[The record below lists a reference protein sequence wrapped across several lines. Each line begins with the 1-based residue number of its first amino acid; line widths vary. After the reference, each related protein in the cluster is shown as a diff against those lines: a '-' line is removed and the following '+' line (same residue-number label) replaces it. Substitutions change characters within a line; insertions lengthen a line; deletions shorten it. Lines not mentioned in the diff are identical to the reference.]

1 MATLPARRR
10 AHRVPPWDAG
20 LKSGNR
26 RERACAPSQ
35 QAGSFSDNGLSR
47 LQETGGGQIAMG
59 IEALGYIGVRAKE
72 LDDWATYGTR
82 FLGLQRVD
90 KSRST
95 LAFRMDDRKQRLVVD
110 ADGGQG
116 IGFFGWEVA
125 DRAALDALAAKLEQ
139 AGTAVTRGSRALAD
153 ERHVADLIV
162 FNDPAGNRLEAF
174 YGAQVSAEPF
184 KPGRNVSGFRTGP
197 LGMGHVVMHFE
208 RIAEV
213 MQFYQDILE
222 FKLSDYWLRPFP
234 AYFFHVNPRHHSIAF
249 VESGINMIHHMMVEL
264 YSFDDVGQGY
274 DLALGDPERVGVTLG
289 RHSGDYVTSFYTW
302 NPSGFLV
309 EYGWGGQLIDDRTWS
324 PFERKFGP
332 SLWGHERR
340 WMSAEK
346 KEESRRLCI
355 EAAENGQRRPVQVI
369 EGNYNRMPGVC
380 PWWDRMKETPVA
392 APASRQPGLVRA

>member
-1 MATLPARRR
+1 
-10 AHRVPPWDAG
+10 
-20 LKSGNR
+20 
-26 RERACAPSQ
+26 
-35 QAGSFSDNGLSR
+35 
-47 LQETGGGQIAMG
+47 MG

-139 AGTAVTRGSRALAD
+139 AGTAVTHGSRALAD

-162 FNDPAGNRLEAF
+162 FDDPAGNRLEAF
-174 YGAQVSAEPF
+174 HGAQATAEPF
-184 KPGRNVSGFRTGP
+184 RPGRNVSGFRTGP
-197 LGMGHVVMHFE
+197 LGMGHVVMHF
-208 RIAEV
+208 
-213 MQFYQDILE
+213 YQDVLE

-274 DLALGDPERVGVTLG
+274 DLALCEPERVGVTLG

-309 EYGWGGQLIDDRTWS
+309 EYGWGGQLVDDSTWK

-355 EAAENGQRRPVQVI
+355 EAAEHGERRPVQVI

-380 PWWDRMKETPVA
+380 PWWDRIKEAQGATQSLLRRGRVA
-392 APASRQPGLVRA
+392 AKA